1 MYVMT
6 NDVNSMKNARVGPR
20 EHTVKINIPTV
31 IGWLSV
37 LTSVVLVYA
46 QQASQPIPDQGPPST
61 ASTASQDGGY
71 VLHAGDELM
80 IKAFQHPDLDEA
92 VRIRPDGRLS
102 LQLVSDIAAAGMT
115 PSELSRALDR
125 AYGEFFKNP
134 RISVIVRTFASEQIY
149 VGGEVLQ
156 PGVQQI
162 VGEMTI
168 LGAVMRA
175 GGFRPTARTSSIL
188 LLRNDGH
195 GGKGVELVD
204 LKRLLSKGG
213 PDRMLQ
219 PFDVVFV
226 PQSKIAK
233 VDQFVDQYVRQV
245 IPGSLNGGFSYLF
258 GSTAVLAA
266 K

>member
-1 MYVMT
+1 
-6 NDVNSMKNARVGPR
+6 
-20 EHTVKINIPTV
+20 VKINIPTV

-37 LTSVVLVYA
+37 LTSVVLVSA
-46 QQASQPIPDQGPPST
+46 QQASPPVPDQGPPST
-61 ASTASQDGGY
+61 ASTASHDGGY
-71 VLHAGDELM
+71 LLHAGDELM
-80 IKAFQHPDLDEA
+80 IKAFQHPDLDEV

-115 PSELSRALDR
+115 PTELSRALDG
-125 AYGEFFKNP
+125 AYEEFFKEP
-134 RISVIVRTFASEQIY
+134 KISVIVRTFAAEQIF

-156 PGVQQI
+156 PGVQPL
-162 VGEMTI
+162 VGDMTI

-175 GGFRPTARTSSIL
+175 GGFRPTARSNGIL

-204 LKRLLSKGG
+204 VKRLLSKGG
-213 PDRMLQ
+213 PDMMLQ

-245 IPGSLNGGFSYLF
+245 IPASLTGGFTYLF

>member
-1 MYVMT
+1 
-6 NDVNSMKNARVGPR
+6 
-20 EHTVKINIPTV
+20 VKINIPNV

-37 LTSVVLVYA
+37 VTSVVLASA
-46 QQASQPIPDQGPPST
+46 QQPPAPMADQGPPST
-61 ASTASQDGGY
+61 TAGY

-80 IKAFQHPDLDEA
+80 IKAFQHPDLDEV

-115 PSELSRALDR
+115 PTELSKALDKVY
-125 AYGEFFKNP
+125 AQFFKNP
-134 RISVIVRTFASEQIY
+134 NISVIVRTFASEQVY
-149 VGGEVLQ
+149 VGGEVFQ
-156 PGVQQI
+156 PGVQPML
-162 VGEMTI
+162 GEVTV

-175 GGFRPTARTSSIL
+175 GGFRPTARTNNIV

-204 LKRLLSKGG
+204 VKHLLSKGG
-213 PDRMLQ
+213 PDMMLQ
-219 PFDVVFV
+219 PFDVIFV

-233 VDQFVDQYVRQV
+233 VDQFVDQYVRQL
-245 IPGSLNGGFSYLF
+245 IPASLTGGFTYLF